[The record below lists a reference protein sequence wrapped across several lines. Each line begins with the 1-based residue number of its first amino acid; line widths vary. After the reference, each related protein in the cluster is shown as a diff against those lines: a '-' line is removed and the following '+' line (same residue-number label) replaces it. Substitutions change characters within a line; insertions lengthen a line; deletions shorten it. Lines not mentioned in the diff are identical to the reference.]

1 MSTLINTI
9 KTRLAEVALTV
20 SGVKRAYAEAPKAL
34 PEGDMPIL
42 VSFVGPVTSFEK
54 HGDEMAEETRTF
66 MLRLYVKPVGA
77 GYDGDAE
84 LAVEPFVTSVRDTFL
99 SHPKLGLGTY
109 VSQIPFVTLMRWLG
123 DGGISTFQY
132 AGNSY
137 IGIEFRISVSAMIPI
152 GIAKYE

>member
-1 MSTLINTI
+1 MTTLINTI
-9 KTRLAEVALTV
+9 KTRIAEVALTV
-20 SGVKRAYAEAPKAL
+20 PNVKRAYAEAPKAL
-34 PEGDMPIL
+34 PESDLPAL

-54 HGDEMAEETRTF
+54 HGDEMAEETRTYIV
-66 MLRLYVKPVGA
+66 RLFVKPVGA

-84 LAVEPFVTSVRDTFL
+84 KAAEPFVTSLRDTFL
-99 SHPKLGLGTY
+99 SHPRLGLGSY

-123 DGGISTFQY
+123 DGGISTFPY

-137 IGIEFRISVSAMIPI
+137 LGIEFRISVSVMVPI